1 MLRYAKKEKLHIP
14 TSIALH
20 CKHLEHG
27 EQIASTHLQQ
37 VKYEL
42 ELVLDN
48 FSVHP
53 DIQTLL
59 QTSSQPFKEEQT
71 EVEQGDEQTP
81 SSQVSNNSNESVTIT
96 VPREVRK
103 FTFKPTGHVSSQI
116 FLTLHFTFL
125 L

>member
-1 MLRYAKKEKLHIP
+1 MLRYAKKEKLYIP
-14 TSIALH
+14 TSIDLH

-27 EQIASTHLQQ
+27 EQLASTHLQQ

-71 EVEQGDEQTP
+71 EVENVDEQPP
-81 SSQVSNNSNESVTIT
+81 SSQISNNSNESVT

-103 FTFKPTGHVSSQI
+103 FNFKPTGVHVSSQY
-116 FLTLHFTFL
+116 FLTF
-125 L
+125 